1 MERHRH
7 KMNLWLEDD
16 DDLLVSYK
24 KKNIKKLSKYKLGK
38 HVFVICMLHCPADDH
53 GQGHK

>member
-38 HVFVICMLHCPADDH
+38 HVFVICMLRCPADDH